1 MNKTLALIK
10 PDAVKRNIIGDIISL
25 IEKNGFTVKD
35 IKFMKMSQS
44 IAEKFYEAHIG
55 KSFYDKLV
63 SYMTSG
69 SIVALILE
77 KDNAVETFRDLI
89 GSTDPELAKEGTI
102 RKLYAIDKS
111 FNSVHGSDSLDNAQ
125 KEISFFFAETELFE
139 S

>member
-10 PDAVKRNIIGDIISL
+10 PDAVKRNIIGNIISL
-25 IEKNGFTVKD
+25 IEKNGFVIID
-35 IKFMKMSQS
+35 MKFMKMSQS
-44 IAEKFYEAHIG
+44 IAEKFYDVHIG

-69 SIVALILE
+69 NIIALILE
-77 KDNAVETFRDLI
+77 KENAVDLFRDLI

-111 FNSVHGSDSLDNAQ
+111 FNSIHGSDSDANVER
-125 KEISFFFAETELFE
+125 EISIIFNY
-139 S
+139 

>member
-111 FNSVHGSDSLDNAQ
+111 FNSVHGSDSDANVER
-125 KEISFFFAETELFE
+125 EISIIFNY
-139 S
+139 

>member
-10 PDAVKRNIIGDIISL
+10 PDAVKRNIIGNIISL
-25 IEKNGFTVKD
+25 IEKNGFVIID
-35 IKFMKMSQS
+35 MKFMKMSQS
-44 IAEKFYEAHIG
+44 IAEKFYDAHIG

-69 SIVALILE
+69 NIIALILE
-77 KDNAVETFRDLI
+77 KENAVDLFRDLI

-111 FNSVHGSDSLDNAQ
+111 FNSIHGSDSDANAER
-125 KEISFFFAETELFE
+125 EISIIFNY
-139 S
+139 